1 MATTSLW
8 AVKSRLDH
16 LVDYVQDTL
25 KTVAEYVV
33 NEEKT
38 IDKQYVTYINL
49 PFDNPRE
56 AMENTKKHYNDRSK
70 ILAFHGYQSFM
81 EDEVDVEMAHKIGV
95 EFAQKMW
102 GERFEVIVSTHLN
115 TDNIHNHFLLNSTSF
130 MDGHRYSNTYDDI

>member
-1 MATTSLW
+1 M
-8 AVKSRLDH
+8 
-16 LVDYVQDTL
+16 VDYVQDTL